1 MQKKTRLLWAVAL
14 ACAMVGGLSISPA
27 RAAESSTQ
35 AAGESIVQYAKKFI
49 ADVTN
54 PQIPWTGPTTGPKAV
69 PDKFVVYVANDERNT
84 SAHEV
89 QEGAAAAAKVL
100 GWKFRA
106 LDGRGTVAGQSS
118 ALSQAISLKPD
129 GIILGSVDAIEQ
141 KALIDKA
148 EKMGIKVDGWHAGGT
163 AGVLHNPY
171 VFWNVTTNP
180 PEVGKAAALLAI
192 ARSDGHANMVVFTDR
207 EYAVA
212 IAKSDATVEWLK
224 KCKTCTVLGD
234 IDTPLAAVSSR
245 MGQLTS
251 ALLTKYGKKWNYSMG
266 INDAYF
272 DFMAPA
278 LQAAGISG
286 TSPPYNISA
295 GDGSPSAFQR
305 IRSNE
310 YQIAT
315 VAEPV
320 YEQGW
325 QTIDE
330 LNRAFAG
337 DPPSGFVDPV
347 HVFVHSNVNAD
358 GGAQNVYN
366 PNNGYK
372 KIYVKIWGK

>member
-1 MQKKTRLLWAVAL
+1 MRKKTRLLWAVAL
-14 ACAMVGGLSISPA
+14 AGAMVGGLSVSPA
-27 RAAESSTQ
+27 RAE
-35 AAGESIVQYAKKFI
+35 EPIVQYAKKFI
-49 ADVTN
+49 AQVTN
-54 PQIPWTGPTTGPKAV
+54 PKIPWTGPTTGPKGV
-69 PDKFVVYVANDERNT
+69 PGKFVVYIANDERNT

-89 QEGAAAAAKVL
+89 QQGAAAAAKIL

-106 LDGRGTVAGQSS
+106 IDGRGTVAGQSS

-163 AGVLHNPY
+163 AGTLHDPY

-192 ARSDGHANMVVFTDR
+192 AQSDGHANMVVFTDR

-212 IAKSDATVEWLK
+212 IAKSDATVKWME
-224 KCKTCTVLGD
+224 KCKTCKVLAVK
-234 IDTPLAAVSSR
+234 DTPLAHVQAR

-251 ALLTKYGKKWNYSMG
+251 ALLTKYGKTWNYSMG

-278 LQAAGISG
+278 LASAGVKG
-286 TSPPYNISA
+286 DQPPYNISA

-320 YEQGW
+320 NEQGW

-337 DPPSGFVDPV
+337 DPPSGFIDPV
-347 HVFVHSNVNAD
+347 HVFVHANVNED
-358 GGAQNVYN
+358 GGTHNWYD
-366 PNNGYK
+366 PNNDYE
-372 KIYVKIWGK
+372 KIYQKIWGKLAN